1 MGIGSSC
8 QQMWTLFFQF
18 RTLINGRLLQPSLVS
33 IFLIWVVPPA
43 SPDPYFPVTDP
54 VFIPDSNEELLNE
67 CHIETFR
74 ASGKGGQHVNKTE
87 SAVRITHLPTGIVA
101 TCQDERSQYQNKRK
115 CLNQLRNKL
124 EALNV
129 RPLKRI
135 PTRQPRAA
143 KEKILR
149 EKKIHST
156 KKKLRQK
163 PELDDEC

>member
-1 MGIGSSC
+1 M
-8 QQMWTLFFQF
+8 
-18 RTLINGRLLQPSLVS
+18 
-33 IFLIWVVPPA
+33 
-43 SPDPYFPVTDP
+43 TDP
-54 VFIPDSNEELLNE
+54 VYIPDSNKELLNE
-67 CHIETFR
+67 CQIETFR

-87 SAVRITHLPTGIVA
+87 SAVRITHLPTDIVA
-101 TCQDERSQYQNKRK
+101 TCQDERSQLQNKRK

-149 EKKIHST
+149 EKKFHST